1 MIIGLF
7 LLFVLLVLVLAVP
20 ALRKPLE
27 TLSKP
32 DQTQEAENLR
42 LYQERLVDIETI
54 KASGE
59 VSEQE
64 IAAMTLELDRE
75 LLVASVNNT
84 RYSGGPG
91 RLPKLMLSLFLLAV
105 TVSVTFFLYQMWGA
119 GNEVRATQLLEFS
132 SQAELTPS
140 EYDELDVRLASA
152 VDKHPDN
159 MDWAY
164 LQGRLLESEGRYQEA
179 ATAYANLLAGLP
191 PVQTAD
197 RAAIMTLMVQARFYA
212 NDQKASDELYETI
225 QQALAMAPHQRKP
238 LGLAGIMAYELG
250 YYQEAINHWR
260 KLWVQLPAGMEARSL
275 ENGIKRA
282 AEQLAAQG
290 IDADV
295 DVEGN
300 ADDSGKG
307 EVDLS
312 WMTPARIEVTVSLS
326 DKTLAA
332 VRPNDTVFVLA
343 RKLDGPPMPL
353 AAQRLVASQLPI
365 TVVLDES
372 KAMVPGM
379 TIGSVDDVTVT
390 ARVSR
395 SGQPIAQSGDWQ
407 GQVFNVRTRGNEPLT
422 IEISDRVQ

>member
-1 MIIGLF
+1 MLF
-7 LLFVLLVLVLAVP
+7 
-20 ALRKPLE
+20 R
-27 TLSKP
+27 S
-32 DQTQEAENLR
+32 
-42 LYQERLVDIETI
+42 
-54 KASGE
+54 
-59 VSEQE
+59 
-64 IAAMTLELDRE
+64 
-75 LLVASVNNT
+75 
-84 RYSGGPG
+84 
-91 RLPKLMLSLFLLAV
+91 
-105 TVSVTFFLYQMWGA
+105 
-119 GNEVRATQLLEFS
+119 
-132 SQAELTPS
+132 
-140 EYDELDVRLASA
+140 
-152 VDKHPDN
+152 
-159 MDWAY
+159 
-164 LQGRLLESEGRYQEA
+164 
-179 ATAYANLLAGLP
+179 
-191 PVQTAD
+191 
-197 RAAIMTLMVQARFYA
+197 FYA

-225 QQALAMAPHQRKP
+225 QQALTMAPHQRKP

-300 ADDSGKG
+300 AENREKG

-365 TVVLDES
+365 TVVLDDS

-407 GQVFNVRTRGNEPLT
+407 GQVFNVRTRGNEPLA

>member
-1 MIIGLF
+1 
-7 LLFVLLVLVLAVP
+7 
-20 ALRKPLE
+20 
-27 TLSKP
+27 
-32 DQTQEAENLR
+32 
-42 LYQERLVDIETI
+42 
-54 KASGE
+54 
-59 VSEQE
+59 
-64 IAAMTLELDRE
+64 
-75 LLVASVNNT
+75 
-84 RYSGGPG
+84 
-91 RLPKLMLSLFLLAV
+91 
-105 TVSVTFFLYQMWGA
+105 MWGA

-225 QQALAMAPHQRKP
+225 QQALTMAPHQRKP

-295 DVEGN
+295 EGN
-300 ADDSGKG
+300 AENREKG

-365 TVVLDES
+365 TVVLDDS